1 MNDFLIPGLIFGMVD
16 NGVLILG
23 AYTGLEI
30 DRFFKGNGQVGA
42 ILGAGVGNTISDGL
56 GAVIDPTMNH
66 MIIGIILGCLIP
78 LIIIPIIETR
88 KNNGKYRNLQHQKS
102 LGIKQKSQ
110 SNQRKPRILAANG
123 RIFQTKEP

>member
-1 MNDFLIPGLIFGMVD
+1 MSDFLIPGLIFGMVD

-30 DRFFKGNGQVGA
+30 DRFFKGNGQVDA

-78 LIIIPIIETR
+78 LIIISIIETR
-88 KNNGKYRNLQHQKS
+88 KNNGK
-102 LGIKQKSQ
+102 
-110 SNQRKPRILAANG
+110 
-123 RIFQTKEP
+123 

>member
-1 MNDFLIPGLIFGMVD
+1 MSDFLIPGLIFGMVD

-30 DRFFKGNGQVGA
+30 DRFFNGNGQVGA
-42 ILGAGVGNTISDGL
+42 ILGAGVGNTVSDGL

-88 KNNGKYRNLQHQKS
+88 KNNGK
-102 LGIKQKSQ
+102 
-110 SNQRKPRILAANG
+110 
-123 RIFQTKEP
+123 

>member
-1 MNDFLIPGLIFGMVD
+1 MTDFLMPGLIFGMVD

-23 AYTGLEI
+23 AYTGLEV

-56 GAVIDPTMNH
+56 GAAIAPTMSH

-78 LIIIPIIETR
+78 LILIPIIETR
-88 KNNGKYRNLQHQKS
+88 RNGGK
-102 LGIKQKSQ
+102 
-110 SNQRKPRILAANG
+110 
-123 RIFQTKEP
+123 

>member
-1 MNDFLIPGLIFGMVD
+1 MTDFIMPGLIFGMVD

-23 AYTGLEI
+23 AYTGLEV

-56 GAVIDPTMNH
+56 GAAIDPTMSH

-78 LIIIPIIETR
+78 LILIPIIETR
-88 KNNGKYRNLQHQKS
+88 RNGGK
-102 LGIKQKSQ
+102 
-110 SNQRKPRILAANG
+110 
-123 RIFQTKEP
+123 

>member
-1 MNDFLIPGLIFGMVD
+1 MSDFLIPGLIFGMVD

-42 ILGAGVGNTISDGL
+42 ILGAGVGNIVSDGL

-88 KNNGKYRNLQHQKS
+88 KNNGK
-102 LGIKQKSQ
+102 
-110 SNQRKPRILAANG
+110 
-123 RIFQTKEP
+123 

>member
-1 MNDFLIPGLIFGMVD
+1 MTDFLMPGLIFGMVD

-30 DRFFKGNGQVGA
+30 DRFFKGKGALGA

-66 MIIGIILGCLIP
+66 MIIGIIIGCLIP
-78 LIIIPIIETR
+78 LLLIPIIER
-88 KNNGKYRNLQHQKS
+88 KRNGN
-102 LGIKQKSQ
+102 
-110 SNQRKPRILAANG
+110 
-123 RIFQTKEP
+123 

>member
-1 MNDFLIPGLIFGMVD
+1 MSDFLIPGLIFGMVD
-16 NGVLILG
+16 NGVLIPG
-23 AYTGLEI
+23 AYTVLEI

-42 ILGAGVGNTISDGL
+42 ILGAGVGNTVSDGL

-88 KNNGKYRNLQHQKS
+88 KNNGK
-102 LGIKQKSQ
+102 
-110 SNQRKPRILAANG
+110 
-123 RIFQTKEP
+123 

>member
-42 ILGAGVGNTISDGL
+42 ILGAGVGNTVSDGL

-78 LIIIPIIETR
+78 LILIPIIETR
-88 KNNGKYRNLQHQKS
+88 KNNGK
-102 LGIKQKSQ
+102 
-110 SNQRKPRILAANG
+110 
-123 RIFQTKEP
+123 

>member
-1 MNDFLIPGLIFGMVD
+1 MTDFLMPGLIFGMVD

-23 AYTGLEI
+23 AYTGLEV

-56 GAVIDPTMNH
+56 GAAIDPTMSH

-78 LIIIPIIETR
+78 LILIPIIETR
-88 KNNGKYRNLQHQKS
+88 RNGGK
-102 LGIKQKSQ
+102 
-110 SNQRKPRILAANG
+110 
-123 RIFQTKEP
+123 

>member
-56 GAVIDPTMNH
+56 GAAIDPTMSH

-78 LIIIPIIETR
+78 LILIPIIETR
-88 KNNGKYRNLQHQKS
+88 RNGGK
-102 LGIKQKSQ
+102 
-110 SNQRKPRILAANG
+110 
-123 RIFQTKEP
+123 

>member
-1 MNDFLIPGLIFGMVD
+1 MREPHLFLTLIIKAGGDMTDFLMPGLIFGMVD

-23 AYTGLEI
+23 AYTGLEV

-56 GAVIDPTMNH
+56 GAAIDPTMSH

-78 LIIIPIIETR
+78 LILIPIIETR
-88 KNNGKYRNLQHQKS
+88 RNSGK
-102 LGIKQKSQ
+102 
-110 SNQRKPRILAANG
+110 
-123 RIFQTKEP
+123 

>member
-1 MNDFLIPGLIFGMVD
+1 MKAPRLFLASTIKAGGDMTDFLMPGLIFGMVD

-23 AYTGLEI
+23 AYTGLEV

-56 GAVIDPTMNH
+56 GAAIDPTMSH

-78 LIIIPIIETR
+78 LILIPIIETR
-88 KNNGKYRNLQHQKS
+88 RNSGK
-102 LGIKQKSQ
+102 
-110 SNQRKPRILAANG
+110 
-123 RIFQTKEP
+123 

>member
-1 MNDFLIPGLIFGMVD
+1 MTDFLMPGLIFGMVD

-23 AYTGLEI
+23 AYTGLEV

-56 GAVIDPTMNH
+56 GAAIDPTMSH

-78 LIIIPIIETR
+78 LILIPIIETR
-88 KNNGKYRNLQHQKS
+88 RNSGK
-102 LGIKQKSQ
+102 
-110 SNQRKPRILAANG
+110 
-123 RIFQTKEP
+123 

>member
-1 MNDFLIPGLIFGMVD
+1 MSDFLMPGLIFGMVD

-23 AYTGLEI
+23 AYTGLEV

-56 GAVIDPTMNH
+56 GAAIDPTMSH

-78 LIIIPIIETR
+78 LILIPIIETR
-88 KNNGKYRNLQHQKS
+88 RNSGK
-102 LGIKQKSQ
+102 
-110 SNQRKPRILAANG
+110 
-123 RIFQTKEP
+123 

>member
-42 ILGAGVGNTISDGL
+42 ILGAGVGNTVSDGL
-56 GAVIDPTMNH
+56 GAAIDPTMSH

-78 LIIIPIIETR
+78 LILIPIIETR
-88 KNNGKYRNLQHQKS
+88 RNGGK
-102 LGIKQKSQ
+102 
-110 SNQRKPRILAANG
+110 
-123 RIFQTKEP
+123 